1 MFYVSAKYEKL
12 SDVFSASIC
21 SWDVV
26 ETLRSKDSI
35 KLYAAK
41 LRKNV
46 KSLISFLM
54 QAIGTRCKS

>member
-12 SDVFSASIC
+12 SNVFSASIC
-21 SWDVV
+21 SWDV

-41 LRKNV
+41 LWK
-46 KSLISFLM
+46 KCKESDFLLDASYWDEM
-54 QAIGTRCKS
+54 

>member
-12 SDVFSASIC
+12 SNVFSASIC

-41 LRKNV
+41 LRKE
-46 KSLISFLM
+46 
-54 QAIGTRCKS
+54 CKESDFVLDASYWDEM